1 MNSDSANLARR
12 KRLASVDP
20 VLRELRAIK
29 QQINEEANFSLDT
42 IAERARTFTIEDARA
57 RVRSGLN
64 AVQLKSHR

>member
-1 MNSDSANLARR
+1 MNTDSANLARR

-20 VLRELRAIK
+20 VLRELWAIK

-42 IAERARTFTIEDARA
+42 IAERARTFTIEDAWA

-64 AVQLKSHR
+64 ALQLKSGR

>member
-12 KRLASVDP
+12 KRLASVDF
-20 VLRELRAIK
+20 VLRELWAIK

-42 IAERARTFTIEDARA
+42 IAERSRTFTIEDARA